1 MTACGEPFSKLAG
14 GELSGVTATPPAL
27 WSDVPD
33 VVQLEVRP
41 ADPYS
46 VNVWCVVV
54 DNDLYIATSPEGN
67 EWLAHIRSDGK
78 VRLRLGE
85 TLYPLRA
92 VEIGDAPELR
102 TRGARSVQREVPRCR
117 RRFRIETH
125 APGGGRQ
132 SGRGRLRLSIG
143 ASLVNW
149 RSTRRS
155 RCGAAQFK
163 NASGA
168 ADE

>member
-85 TLYPLRA
+85 TPYPLRA

-102 TRGARSVQREVPRCR
+102 ARVREAYSAKYRGADGVFGLKRMRREAAGKAVAEGFV
-117 RRFRIETH
+117 FRLE
-125 APGGGRQ
+125 
-132 SGRGRLRLSIG
+132 
-143 ASLVNW
+143 
-149 RSTRRS
+149 RRS
-155 RCGAAQFK
+155 
-163 NASGA
+163 
-168 ADE
+168 